1 MAGEELEGLLTALR
15 GFFASQGAEAYVV
28 GGFLR
33 DALLGRPSRDLDLA
47 VSGDADA
54 LARRLA
60 DTLNGAYV
68 PLDQEHGVFRVV
80 LAERRGPVAVVDLSR
95 LRGDIGRDLAER
107 DFTVDA
113 MAVPLAG
120 FRPDGDLDV
129 IDPFG
134 GREDLR
140 RRIIRMVQ
148 PGIFREDGLR
158 LLRTV
163 RLAAELAFE
172 PDAATLAQARAD
184 AAYVERPSP
193 ERKRDELCKI
203 MSTRRAARALR
214 HLDDM
219 TVLTRLIPELE
230 PCRGADQPLEHY
242 WDVFNHSIEAVA
254 AFDFMLE
261 RRAPRNRR
269 LARFWR
275 DLWDGFGWVPNL
287 PDLFEEEVREGVP
300 RKAVDKLAALLHD
313 IGKPQTKSV
322 GRDGR
327 IHFFGHAEVG
337 AEIAVGIMRRFRF
350 SRRETEMVRVIVDEH
365 LRPGQLSTKGPPS
378 RRALYRYFRD
388 LGDVAVDVLFLNLA
402 DHLAA
407 RGPTMHPRAWKA
419 HVGYM
424 AYVIRKR
431 YEEESI
437 VRPPKLISGH
447 DVMQEFGLA
456 PGPIIGRLLAAVRE
470 AQAAGEVTTRDEALD
485 LVRRELEQERLAG
498 VVGTGSQRS
507 EDG

>member
-1 MAGEELEGLLTALR
+1 MTGVELEGLLTALR
-15 GFFASQGAEAYVV
+15 RFFASQGAEAYVV

-33 DALLGRPSRDLDLA
+33 DTLLGRPSRDLDLA
-47 VSGDADA
+47 VTGDADA

-60 DTLNGAYV
+60 DTLGGAYV
-68 PLDQEHGVFRVV
+68 PLDESHGIFRVV
-80 LAERRGPVAVVDLSR
+80 LAGHSGPVDVVDLSR
-95 LRGDIGRDLAER
+95 LRGDLLQDLAER

-113 MAVPLAG
+113 MAAPLEG
-120 FRPDGDLDV
+120 FRLDGEAAV
-129 IDPFG
+129 TDPFG

-140 RRIIRMVQ
+140 RRVIRMVR
-148 PGIFREDGLR
+148 PEVFRDDGLR
-158 LLRTV
+158 LMRAA

-172 PDAATLAQARAD
+172 LDGATVEQARAD
-184 AAYVERPSP
+184 AGCIERPSP

-203 MSTRRAARALR
+203 MATRRAARALR
-214 HLDDM
+214 QLDEM

-230 PCRGADQPLEHY
+230 ACRGTDQPLEHY

-300 RKAVDKLAALLHD
+300 RKAVDKIAALLHD
-313 IGKPQTKSV
+313 IGKPRTKSL

-327 IHFFGHAEVG
+327 IHFFGHAELG
-337 AEIAVGIMRRFRF
+337 AELATGIMRRFRF
-350 SRRETEMVRVIVDEH
+350 SRRETEMVRTIVDQH
-365 LRPGQLSTKGPPS
+365 LRPGQLSTKGPPT

-388 LGDVAVDVLFLNLA
+388 LGEVAVDVLFLNLA

-424 AYVIRKR
+424 EYVVRKR

-447 DVMQEFGLA
+447 DVMQEFGLT
-456 PGPIIGRLLAAVRE
+456 PGPVIGRLLAAVQE
-470 AQAAGEVTTRDEALD
+470 AQAAGEVTTREEALE

-498 VVGTGSQRS
+498 VGGAGGQRRG
-507 EDG
+507 DG